1 MALNFSDKVCVVT
14 GSTSGIGRGIA
25 EYLLEQGAEA
35 YVSGRTQAHMQ
46 ETKEKLAKYGD
57 KVHFELI
64 DLCNKKEAEAYVR
77 NIGEKR
83 GIDYLFANAG
93 GGTVN
98 RFDEITWEMWDDIF
112 GSNVFGVI
120 AAIKGA
126 VPFMK
131 KQGEGHIIIT
141 ASLAG
146 YSANPYQSHYVA
158 TKHAVYGMAQ
168 SLSYEFAAD
177 NITVQAVCPGF
188 VATPIFTRD
197 GGGPESIPPQC
208 ISVEQA
214 MQEIFA
220 GIERGAVTIN
230 VCDEARG
237 YYQALRTNPEF
248 CDSEMK
254 NLAHFYSQQLK

>member
-1 MALNFSDKVCVVT
+1 MALNFNDKVCVVT
-14 GSTSGIGRGIA
+14 GSSSGIGQGIA
-25 EYLLEQGAEA
+25 AYLLERGAEV
-35 YVSGRTQAHMQ
+35 YVSGRTPAHLE
-46 ETKEKLAKYGD
+46 ETKVMLAKYGD

-64 DLCNKKEAEAYVR
+64 DLCHKEDAEAYVR
-77 NIGEKR
+77 NIGEKN

-93 GGTVN
+93 IGSVN
-98 RFDEITWEMWDDIF
+98 RFEEITWDMWDDIF

-131 KQGEGHIIIT
+131 KKGEGHIIIT

-146 YSANPYQSHYVA
+146 YSVNPYQSHYVA

-168 SLSYEFAAD
+168 SLNYEFAPD
-177 NITVQAVCPGF
+177 NISVQAVCPGF

-197 GGGPESIPPQC
+197 GAGPEAIPPQC
-208 ISVEQA
+208 ISVEKA
-214 MQEIFA
+214 VEEIFE
-220 GIERGAVTIN
+220 GVESGVVTIN
-230 VCDEARG
+230 VCDESRA

-248 CDSEMK
+248 CDKEMK
-254 NLAHFYSQQLK
+254 NLAMFYSQQLM